1 MATASAA
8 PAPLRPWNSALKHTD
23 RERWICIYPAYINRK
38 KTRQEGRRIP
48 KECAVENPSF
58 QEIRDVLQV
67 LNLNVIVENKQYS
80 REKSKE
86 LAFRGRIRVQL
97 KQNDGKP
104 VLPEYPTRDS
114 ILLYL
119 GKTIP
124 QLKTRQGKPTEPAQQ
139 QASGSSG
146 GGGGAS
152 GGGGSSG
159 GGSSHKKGK
168 GKRR

>member
-1 MATASAA
+1 MAAA
-8 PAPLRPWNSALKHTD
+8 QAPLRPWNSALQHSD
-23 RERWICIYPAYINRK
+23 RERWVCIYPAYINRK

-48 KECAVENPSF
+48 KENCVENPSF

-67 LNLNVIVENKQYS
+67 LNLNVIVENKLYS

-97 KQNDGKP
+97 KNNDGSP
-104 VLPEYPTRDS
+104 VSKEYPTRDS
-114 ILLYL
+114 LLFYL

-124 QLKTRQGKPTEPAQQ
+124 QLKVRQGKPNEPIQPQ
-139 QASGSSG
+139 SSSSG
-146 GGGGAS
+146 GGGGQ
-152 GGGGSSG
+152 
-159 GGSSHKKGK
+159 SHKKGK

>member
-1 MATASAA
+1 MAAA
-8 PAPLRPWNSALKHTD
+8 QAPLRPWNSGLEHSD

-48 KECAVENPSF
+48 KQVCVENPSF

-67 LNLNVIVENKQYS
+67 LNLNVLVENKQYS

-97 KQNDGKP
+97 KNNDGSP
-104 VLPEYPTRDS
+104 VLKEYPTRDS
-114 ILLYL
+114 LLYYL

-124 QLKTRQGKPTEPAQQ
+124 QLKTRQGKATEPVQQ
-139 QASGSSG
+139 QASTSSAG
-146 GGGGAS
+146 GGQT
-152 GGGGSSG
+152 
-159 GGSSHKKGK
+159 HKKGK